1 MSVALLIFGTVLF
14 FHSAYSTYEYLSLRK
29 SLDLEPAAL
38 PLDITLETCFS
49 FLVLL
54 AGLSLKAGKLKEMS
68 WSSEMRKR
76 TIDEI
81 DSRPS
86 FANVHHRGQI
96 LYAESSTPGS

>member
-1 MSVALLIFGTVLF
+1 MASTLLLSAGTVLF

-29 SLDLEPAAL
+29 SLDLDPAPL
-38 PLDITLETCFS
+38 PTDITLEILLAFA
-49 FLVLL
+49 VLL
-54 AGLSLKAGKLKEMS
+54 LSLALRAGRLREMS

-81 DSRPS
+81 DARPS

-96 LYAESSTPGS
+96 LFAER